1 MYTCTRAL
9 TAEICC
15 VRGPAFTTAPGSST
29 GIVGRILTGDLPML
43 PEIYMS
49 CVDVRDV
56 ARAARMLQKNK
67 MSLRQ

>member
-1 MYTCTRAL
+1 
-9 TAEICC
+9 
-15 VRGPAFTTAPGSST
+15 
-29 GIVGRILTGDLPML
+29 ML